1 MTFRRFSFGLRNS
14 RRHSPDLAPWR
25 PSSGPRAVEDR
36 SRVKNRVGEIE
47 KLAGPSGG
55 EGRESV
61 AIYGS
66 GCGAAAPRS
75 EDVDARGVVWP

>member
-14 RRHSPDLAPWR
+14 RRHSPDLGPWR

-47 KLAGPSGG
+47 KLAGPSAN
-55 EGRESV
+55 RESV

-75 EDVDARGVVWP
+75 EDVDARGIVWP